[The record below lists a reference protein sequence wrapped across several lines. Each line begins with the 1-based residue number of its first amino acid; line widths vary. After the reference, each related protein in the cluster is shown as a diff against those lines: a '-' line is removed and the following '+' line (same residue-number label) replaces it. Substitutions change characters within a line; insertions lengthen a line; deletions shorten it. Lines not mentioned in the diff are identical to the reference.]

1 VEIMRGTAKIIAL
14 ACLGVTLVACGEES
28 SGLSEEQQVRN
39 SLEAV
44 DRMLANRK
52 GPDDPATE
60 GMEQM
65 KAELERRLAEVTAN
79 QAEQQ

>member
-1 VEIMRGTAKIIAL
+1 MEIMRGTAKIIAL
-14 ACLGVTLVACGEES
+14 AACLAATLGGCGET

-44 DRMLANRK
+44 NRMLANRK

-79 QAEQQ
+79 QAEQK

>member
-1 VEIMRGTAKIIAL
+1 MRGTARIIAFG
-14 ACLGVTLVACGEES
+14 CLGVALAACGDS
-28 SGLSEEQQVRN
+28 SDLSEEQKVRN

-65 KAELERRLAEVTAN
+65 KAELERRLAEVK
-79 QAEQQ
+79 AEQQ